1 MKKNKKI
8 KKNATSVI
16 FFTILLQLM
25 LSIRLLQPIV
35 DGKKN
40 NYSDI
45 SKYKTKSSLKFRIC
59 YKKYCECCTS
69 KKNINNKIGR
79 AHV

>member
-8 KKNATSVI
+8 KKNATFTI

-25 LSIRLLQPIV
+25 LNTRLLQPIV

-45 SKYKTKSSLKFRIC
+45 FK
-59 YKKYCECCTS
+59 
-69 KKNINNKIGR
+69 
-79 AHV
+79 

>member
-1 MKKNKKI
+1 MF
-8 KKNATSVI
+8 TI
-16 FFTILLQLM
+16 FFTTLLQLI
-25 LSIRLLQPIV
+25 LSNKLLQSVI

-45 SKYKTKSSLKFRIC
+45 FKQKTKNNLKLRIF

-69 KKNINNKIGR
+69 KKNNNNNKIL
-79 AHV
+79 VNKLLLVLI